1 MLTRPATRRP
11 DRGGVTAVF
20 ASCAQGQEGARAGPA
35 QPLLGRR
42 APRLVQAGANQGG
55 AACLTRPHSRPKGC
69 DGAGSARRLAAASCV
84 MKDTELEKL

>member
-42 APRLVQAGANQGG
+42 APRLVQAGASQGG
-55 AACLTRPHSRPKGC
+55 AACLTRPQGRRAATGRDPP
-69 DGAGSARRLAAASCV
+69 AGWPQPRA
-84 MKDTELEKL
+84 